1 MLEPPK
7 SLSFSSS
14 FSISSSSCGETYL
27 QLSLY
32 AFDVPVLDP
41 KSDDGVDAVFKLKK
55 FIPFIMFDD
64 PMVLEKVEADR
75 AA

>member
-7 SLSFSSS
+7 SSSL
-14 FSISSSSCGETYL
+14 SISSSSCGDTYL

-32 AFDVPVLDP
+32 GFDVPVLDP
-41 KSDDGVDAVFKLKK
+41 NSDDGVEVVFKLKK
-55 FIPFIMFDD
+55 FIPFIIFDD
-64 PMVLEKVEADR
+64 PMVLEKVDADK